1 MIFDDP
7 SLALRQYG
15 MLRRVTS
22 QEIRDSGISVGL
34 ECLDRELFD
43 FDRAAPR
50 LFETGAK
57 YARLQ
62 TGWNRCEKKKGS
74 YSFEW
79 LDHIVD
85 TLLAGGVQPWFN
97 VGFGNPLYMEGIRN
111 PAAVG
116 CVPLYYGEETL
127 NAWKKFVL
135 ALAEH
140 YAGRIHHWEIWNEPD
155 IEHFWYPG
163 KSSAEEYARLLQ
175 ITAPLIRKNCPGA
188 KIGGCCGT
196 VRPDYEWQIHF
207 FKTGAPKLLDFMSI
221 HQYRIIPEVQW
232 DRTVSCWK
240 RLFAQNGNPE
250 IEIWMGESGY
260 PSWSPEKHWI
270 GMYLHNSQENQAK
283 WLLRRYVCDFG
294 NGIARTSL
302 FQMVDLTA
310 KPYQMAEKIQ
320 DPMKVARHG
329 LIDGFEYKPKKSHY
343 ALSHLSALFD
353 AETLPQD
360 YFCFPETEPIL
371 PKKAQVSKLLEP
383 AIYIR
388 TFERNGWAMYVYYL
402 PEDIQL
408 NAGYYGLNLAVL
420 AEEAPKPLE
429 EPVLVD
435 LLNGIV
441 YDMAERDN
449 PNLFTR
455 LPLTDYPLILTDR
468 RALGDR
474 LQVLS

>member
-62 TGWNRCEKKKGS
+62 TGWNRCEKKKGI

-175 ITAPLIRKNCPGA
+175 ITAP
-188 KIGGCCGT
+188 
-196 VRPDYEWQIHF
+196 
-207 FKTGAPKLLDFMSI
+207 
-221 HQYRIIPEVQW
+221 
-232 DRTVSCWK
+232 
-240 RLFAQNGNPE
+240 
-250 IEIWMGESGY
+250 
-260 PSWSPEKHWI
+260 
-270 GMYLHNSQENQAK
+270 
-283 WLLRRYVCDFG
+283 
-294 NGIARTSL
+294 
-302 FQMVDLTA
+302 
-310 KPYQMAEKIQ
+310 
-320 DPMKVARHG
+320 
-329 LIDGFEYKPKKSHY
+329 
-343 ALSHLSALFD
+343 
-353 AETLPQD
+353 
-360 YFCFPETEPIL
+360 
-371 PKKAQVSKLLEP
+371 
-383 AIYIR
+383 
-388 TFERNGWAMYVYYL
+388 
-402 PEDIQL
+402 
-408 NAGYYGLNLAVL
+408 
-420 AEEAPKPLE
+420 
-429 EPVLVD
+429 
-435 LLNGIV
+435 
-441 YDMAERDN
+441 
-449 PNLFTR
+449 
-455 LPLTDYPLILTDR
+455 
-468 RALGDR
+468 
-474 LQVLS
+474 